1 MFTTLKQNF
10 KDLQVPDAL
19 TKVGLC
25 QTILDTIDLVRGL
38 GVDYLLWVD
47 TLCIIQ
53 DDLEHKIVQIKN
65 MAAIYGQAYLT
76 VVALMGIGGNCAL
89 PGVSQLRAPLVEVV
103 RGMPITVRF
112 PGLHYSAP
120 NQVYEQRA
128 WTF

>member
-103 RGMPITVRF
+103 RGMPITARF